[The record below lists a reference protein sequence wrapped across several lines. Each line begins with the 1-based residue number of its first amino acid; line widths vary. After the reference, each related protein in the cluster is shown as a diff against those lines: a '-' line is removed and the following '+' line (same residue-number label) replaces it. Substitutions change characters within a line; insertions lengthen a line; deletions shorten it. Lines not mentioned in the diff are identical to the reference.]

1 MPELSDSQR
10 RKMVEL
16 DPRFAAARLVDALEL
31 KWEITFRCTTCGT
44 SKTWR
49 RDTYLGRAKRLL
61 GMTMGQIQQRTPC
74 PRCGHRMPQMIFN
87 GMDGPGPLADQLRYE
102 LINTLIDAGL
112 KPTDYGIGWAPTPPK
127 C

>member
-1 MPELSDSQR
+1 MPELSDAQR

-16 DPRFAAARLVDALEL
+16 TPRFATARLVDALEL
-31 KWEITFRCTTCGT
+31 NWEITFRCMACGT

-49 RDTYLGRAKRLL
+49 RDTFLGKAKRLL
-61 GMTMGQIQQRTPC
+61 GSTMAEIQRRTPC
-74 PRCGHRMPQMIFN
+74 PRCGSRMPQMIFN

-112 KPTDYGIGWAPTPPK
+112 KPTDYGIGWVPQRVRR
-127 C
+127 